1 MLEAIKVALD
11 PSPAQQRLLLSHVG
25 GARFAFNACLAH
37 VKACIEQNVKPPW
50 SFYDLR
56 RWWNA
61 NKSLLAVNADTGEVW
76 WPQNSKEA
84 YSSGIEAL
92 AKGLSNYFDS
102 KKGVRRGR
110 RVGFPKF
117 KSKNKSVASFA
128 YTTGGF
134 GLIPGD
140 PKALKLPKIGRV
152 HCFENV
158 AARVGEGRVLRMNVS
173 YRQGRWWAS
182 LCVERETPS
191 PVNPAKLGPVGVDL
205 GINHLA
211 VLSTGEV
218 IENPRPL
225 KNSLTKLK
233 KAQKS
238 LSRKTKGSTR
248 RERAKIKV
256 NKIHAH
262 VSNQRTDCL
271 HKLTTRLASQH
282 RVVCVEDLNVA
293 GMGRNRHLAQA
304 IYDASFGQ
312 FRHQLEYKT
321 QKFNTQLKVVD
332 RFFPS
337 SKQCSGCGAVK
348 TKLSLATRIYRCQ
361 DCGLAIDRDLNA
373 AINILVAGSAPE
385 TINAH
390 RGDIR
395 PQTGF
400 QSRADSDEMRTKQPA
415 QTGIRL
421 GAGPGNE
428 AIQTKNKLVCNG
440 DRHPSRK
447 RHTRRWNVRFRPGC
461 PEPDAGRTRPRLGQ
475 RRDHACNR

>member
-1 MLEAIKVALD
+1 MLEAARVALD
-11 PSPAQQRLLLSHVG
+11 PSPTQQRMLLSHAG

-37 VKACIEQNVKPPW
+37 VRQCIESGIKQSW

-56 RWWNA
+56 KWWNA
-61 NKSLLAVNADTGEVW
+61 NKNLLAVNTDTGEVW

-92 AKGLSNYFDS
+92 ARGLSNYSDS

-117 KSKNKSVASFA
+117 KSKNNSSASFA
-128 YTTGGF
+128 YTTGSF

-140 PKALKLPKIGRV
+140 PKALRLPKIGRV

-182 LCVERETPS
+182 LCVERETPNL
-191 PVNPAKLGPVGVDL
+191 VNPAKLGPVGVDL

-211 VLSTGEV
+211 VLSTGEI
-218 IENPRPL
+218 IENPHPL
-225 KNSLTKLK
+225 KNSLVRLK
-233 KAQKS
+233 KTQKS

-248 RERAKIKV
+248 HRQAKARLSKV
-256 NKIHAH
+256 HARIT
-262 VSNQRTDCL
+262 NQRTDCL

-282 RVVCVEDLNVA
+282 RVVCIEDLNVA

-312 FRHQLEYKT
+312 LRHQLEYKT
-321 QKFNTQLKVVD
+321 QKFNTQLQIID
-332 RFFPS
+332 RFYPS

-348 TKLSLATRIYRCQ
+348 TKLSLAARIYRCSG
-361 DCGLAIDRDLNA
+361 CGLVIDRDLNA

-385 TINAH
+385 TLNAH

-395 PQTGF
+395 PKT
-400 QSRADSDEMRTKQPA
+400 TK
-415 QTGIRL
+415 R
-421 GAGPGNE
+421 
-428 AIQTKNKLVCNG
+428 
-440 DRHPSRK
+440 
-447 RHTRRWNVRFRPGC
+447 
-461 PEPDAGRTRPRLGQ
+461 
-475 RRDHACNR
+475 

>member
-1 MLEAIKVALD
+1 MLEAVRVALD
-11 PSPAQQRLLLSHVG
+11 PSPTQQRLLLSHAG

-37 VKACIEQNVKPPW
+37 VRKCIESGIRPPW

-56 RWWNA
+56 KWWNA
-61 NKSLLAVNADTGEVW
+61 NKNLLAANTDTGEVW

-92 AKGLSNYFDS
+92 ARGLSNYSDS

-110 RVGFPKF
+110 KSRFPKF
-117 KSKNKSVASFA
+117 KSKDKSSVSFA
-128 YTTGGF
+128 YTTGSF

-140 PKALKLPKIGRV
+140 PKALRLPKIGRV

-158 AARVGEGRVLRMNVS
+158 AARVGEGRVLRMIIS

-182 LCVERETPS
+182 LTTERDKPTPACK
-191 PVNPAKLGPVGVDL
+191 AKLAPVGVDL

-211 VLSTGEV
+211 VLSTGEI

-225 KNSLTKLK
+225 KSNLTKLR

-238 LSRKTKGSTR
+238 LSRKTKGSVR
-248 RERAKIKV
+248 RERAKARLSKV
-256 NKIHAH
+256 YAR
-262 VSNQRTDCL
+262 VSNQRTDAM

-282 RVVCVEDLNVA
+282 RMVCVEDLNVA

-304 IYDASFGQ
+304 IYDSSLGQ
-312 FRHQLEYKT
+312 FRHQVEYKT
-321 QKFNTQLKVVD
+321 QKFNTELKIID
-332 RFFPS
+332 RFWPS

-348 TKLSLATRIYRCQ
+348 TKLSLTTRTYHCQ
-361 DCGLAIDRDLNA
+361 VCGLVIDRDLNA

-395 PQTGF
+395 PNTGF
-400 QSRADSDEMRTKQPA
+400 QLKADPEEMRTKQPSQA
-415 QTGIRL
+415 GIRL
-421 GAGPGNE
+421 GAGLGNE
-428 AIQTKNKLVCNG
+428 AIQTKTN
-440 DRHPSRK
+440 
-447 RHTRRWNVRFRPGC
+447 
-461 PEPDAGRTRPRLGQ
+461 
-475 RRDHACNR
+475 

>member
-248 RERAKIKV
+248 RRQAKARLSKV
-256 NKIHAH
+256 HAR
-262 VSNQRTDCL
+262 VTNQRTDCL
-271 HKLTTRLASQH
+271 HKLTTRLASTH
-282 RVVCVEDLNVA
+282 HTVCIEDLNVA
-293 GMGRNRHLAQA
+293 GMGRNHHLAQA
-304 IYDASFGQ
+304 IYDASFGEL
-312 FRHQLEYKT
+312 RHQLEYKT

-395 PQTGF
+395 PKTLKRLG
-400 QSRADSDEMRTKQPA
+400 ADSAEVRTKQPA
-415 QTGIRL
+415 QVGIRL
-421 GAGPGNE
+421 GADLGNE
-428 AIQTKNKLVCNG
+428 VIQTKSNKFV
-440 DRHPSRK
+440 
-447 RHTRRWNVRFRPGC
+447 TVI
-461 PEPDAGRTRPRLGQ
+461 
-475 RRDHACNR
+475 

>member
-1 MLEAIKVALD
+1 MLEAVKVALD
-11 PSPAQQRLLLSHVG
+11 PSPAQQRLLLSHAG

-37 VKACIEQNVKPPW
+37 IKACVDSEVKAPW
-50 SFYDLR
+50 SFYELR
-56 RWWNA
+56 KWWNA
-61 NKSLLAVNADTGEVW
+61 NKNLLAVNADTGEVW

-92 AKGLSNYFDS
+92 AKGLANFSSS
-102 KKGVRRGR
+102 KRGVRCGR

-117 KSKNKSVASFA
+117 KFKNRCVPSFA

-134 GLIPGD
+134 GLIAGD

-158 AARVGEGRVLRMNVS
+158 AARVGEGRVLRMTVS
-173 YRQGRWWAS
+173 CRQGRWWAS
-182 LCVERETPS
+182 LTIERDNLTPAHK
-191 PVNPAKLGPVGVDL
+191 AKLAPVGVDL
-205 GINHLA
+205 GISHLA

-218 IENPRPL
+218 IENLRPL
-225 KNSLTKLK
+225 KSSLTKLK

-293 GMGRNRHLAQA
+293 GMGRNRHLAKA

-321 QKFNTQLKVVD
+321 QKFNTQLQIID
-332 RFFPS
+332 RFYPS

-348 TKLSLATRIYRCQ
+348 TKLSLATRTYHCQ
-361 DCGLAIDRDLNA
+361 ACGLVIDRDLNA

-395 PQTGF
+395 PDTAKRL
-400 QSRADSDEMRTKQPA
+400 RADSNEMRTKQPA

-421 GAGPGNE
+421 GADLGNKV
-428 AIQTKNKLVCNG
+428 IQTKTN
-440 DRHPSRK
+440 
-447 RHTRRWNVRFRPGC
+447 
-461 PEPDAGRTRPRLGQ
+461 
-475 RRDHACNR
+475 

>member
-1 MLEAIKVALD
+1 MLEAARVALD
-11 PSPAQQRLLLSHVG
+11 PSPTQQRLLLSHAG

-37 VKACIEQNVKPPW
+37 VRECIESGIRSPW

-61 NKSLLAVNADTGEVW
+61 NKSLLAVNTDTGEVW

-92 AKGLSNYFDS
+92 AKGLSNYSDS

-128 YTTGGF
+128 YTTGSF

-140 PKALKLPKIGRV
+140 PKALRLPKIGRV
-152 HCFENV
+152 HCFENA
-158 AARVGEGRVLRMNVS
+158 AARVGEGRVLRMTIS

-182 LCVERETPS
+182 LCVERETPN

-205 GINHLA
+205 GISHLA
-211 VLSTGEV
+211 VLSTGEI

-238 LSRKTKGSTR
+238 LSRKTQNSTR
-248 RERAKIKV
+248 YKQAKAKLS
-256 NKIHAH
+256 KIHAR
-262 VSNQRTDCL
+262 VANQRTDCL
-271 HKLTTRLASQH
+271 HKLTNRLASQH

-293 GMGRNRHLAQA
+293 GMGRNHHLAQA

-321 QKFNTQLKVVD
+321 QKFNTQLKTID
-332 RFFPS
+332 RFYPS

-348 TKLSLATRIYRCQ
+348 TKLSLTTRIYHCSG
-361 DCGLAIDRDLNA
+361 CGLVIDRDLNA

-395 PQTGF
+395 PKTTKRL
-400 QSRADSDEMRTKQPA
+400 RADSNEMRTKQPA

-421 GAGPGNE
+421 GAGLGNE
-428 AIQTKNKLVCNG
+428 AIQTKTN
-440 DRHPSRK
+440 
-447 RHTRRWNVRFRPGC
+447 
-461 PEPDAGRTRPRLGQ
+461 
-475 RRDHACNR
+475 